1 MRSNMQLNDSVRSMF
16 VSNMVSKFS
25 RCPNDSDS
33 ICSKVCP
40 LSSFKEK
47 AAVNF
52 NVNFDYKG
60 NLDYALS
67 MVSPGYNS
75 DFDSIG
81 GPDVKSSKIMHG
93 LCETLFKSGYFNELK
108 YKESKHK
115 VAVVGSGPA
124 GLSAAILLGKWGIDV
139 DVYESKKLLGGLS
152 RNSLPISNIH
162 EKIIDKEIRLKSPSN
177 INYLT
182 EQRVLK
188 IQTLKE
194 KYSAVIVAVGVYTDN
209 DLMIYSENGNF
220 NEIKDNVA
228 NPFVN
233 DKNLQSMKD
242 KTVAIIGY
250 GNLGVSLAIK
260 LKKLGAKDVYLVFP
274 KDFKNVPTWDKQ
286 IIKDFNTGIKF
297 FMFESDNYIMDS
309 LDIKLNKIIKLHL
322 NRIGSTSY
330 YGFNPDYNDVYE
342 LDADEI
348 LFVNPPKIYSEF
360 CKENTV
366 ICGETKDL
374 IGINRDNYMTSINGV
389 FAAGDAV
396 LGGSSVPRSA
406 LSGKTA
412 AINVYKYLEKL

>member
-1 MRSNMQLNDSVRSMF
+1 MQLNDSVRLMF

-25 RCPNDSDS
+25 RCPNETDA
-33 ICSKVCP
+33 ICSEVCP

-47 AAVNF
+47 TAVNF
-52 NVNFDYKG
+52 NVNYDYKG

-67 MVSPGYNS
+67 IVNSDYNS
-75 DFDSIG
+75 DFDSVG
-81 GPDVKSSKIMHG
+81 GSGAKSAKVMHG

-108 YKESKHK
+108 YKESKHR

-124 GLSAAILLGKWGIDV
+124 GLSAAILLGKWGIGV

-182 EQRVLK
+182 EQRVLD

-209 DLMIYSENGNF
+209 DLMVYSENGTF
-220 NEIKDNVA
+220 NEMKDDAA
-228 NPFVN
+228 NQFTD

-286 IIKDFNTGIKF
+286 IIKDFNIGIKF

-348 LFVNPPKIYSEF
+348 LFVNPPRIYSEF
-360 CKENTV
+360 CKENTS
-366 ICGETKDL
+366 ICGETKGL
-374 IGINRDNYMTSINGV
+374 ISINSDNYMTSINGV

>member
-1 MRSNMQLNDSVRSMF
+1 MQLNDSVRLMF

-25 RCPNDSDS
+25 RCPNETDV
-33 ICSKVCP
+33 ICSEVCP
-40 LSSFKEK
+40 MSSFKEK
-47 AAVNF
+47 TAVNF
-52 NVNFDYKG
+52 NVNYDYKG
-60 NLDYALS
+60 NLEYALS
-67 MVSPGYNS
+67 IVNPDYNS
-75 DFDSIG
+75 DFDSVG
-81 GPDVKSSKIMHG
+81 GSGAKSAKVMHG

-139 DVYESKKLLGGLS
+139 DVYEAKKLLGGLS

-182 EQRVLK
+182 EQRVLDV
-188 IQTLKE
+188 QTLKE

-209 DLMIYSENGNF
+209 DLMVYSENGTF
-220 NEIKDNVA
+220 NEMKDDAVNQ
-228 NPFVN
+228 FVN

-250 GNLGVSLAIK
+250 GNLGISLAIK
-260 LKKLGAKDVYLVFP
+260 LKKIGAKDVYLVFP

-286 IIKDFNTGIKF
+286 IIKDFNIGIKF

-309 LDIKLNKIIKLHL
+309 LDIKSNKIIKLHL

-330 YGFNPDYNDVYE
+330 YGFNPDYNDAYE

-360 CKENTV
+360 CKENTI
-366 ICGETKDL
+366 ICGQTKGL
-374 IGINRDNYMTSINGV
+374 IGINNDNHMTGINGV

>member
-1 MRSNMQLNDSVRSMF
+1 MQLNDSVRSMF

-25 RCPNDSDS
+25 RCPNDSDA
-33 ICSKVCP
+33 ICSEVCP

-67 MVSPGYNS
+67 MVSQGYS
-75 DFDSIG
+75 GDFDSIG
-81 GPDVKSSKIMHG
+81 DSDVKSSKIMHG
-93 LCETLFKSGYFNELK
+93 LCETLFKSGYFNELE
-108 YKESKHK
+108 YKESEHK

-124 GLSAAILLGKWGIDV
+124 GLSAAILLGKWGIGV

-152 RNSLPISNIH
+152 RNSLPISNMH

-182 EQRVLK
+182 EQRVLDV
-188 IQTLKE
+188 QALKE

-220 NEIKDNVA
+220 SEIKDDIA
-228 NPFVN
+228 NPYIN

-260 LKKLGAKDVYLVFP
+260 LKKIGAKDVYLVFP

-286 IIKDFNTGIKF
+286 IIKDFNIGIKF

-309 LDIKLNKIIKLHL
+309 LDIKSNKIIKLHL

-360 CKENTV
+360 CKENTI
-366 ICGETKDL
+366 ICGETKGL
-374 IGINRDNYMTSINGV
+374 IGINSDNYMTRINGV

>member
-1 MRSNMQLNDSVRSMF
+1 MQLNDSVRLMF

-25 RCPNDSDS
+25 RCPNDSDA
-33 ICSKVCP
+33 ICSEVCP

-47 AAVNF
+47 AVANF

-67 MVSPGYNS
+67 IANSGYNS
-75 DFDSIG
+75 DFNSIDDSG
-81 GPDVKSSKIMHG
+81 VKSSKVMHG
-93 LCETLFKSGYFNELK
+93 LCETLFKSGYFNEVK

-152 RNSLPISNIH
+152 RNSLPTSNMH

-177 INYLT
+177 VNYLT
-182 EQRVLK
+182 EQR
-188 IQTLKE
+188 IMDIRTLKE
-194 KYSAVIVAVGVYTDN
+194 KYSAVIVAAGVYSDK
-209 DLMIYSENGNF
+209 DLMVYFEDGNF
-220 NEIKDNVA
+220 NKIKDDSA
-228 NPFVN
+228 DQFIN

-250 GNLGVSLAIK
+250 GNLGLSLAIK
-260 LKKLGAKDVYLVFP
+260 LKKLGAKNVYLVFP

-286 IIKDFNTGIKF
+286 IIKDFNIGIKF

-309 LDIKLNKIIKLHL
+309 LDIKSNKIIKLNL

-348 LFVNPPKIYSEF
+348 LFVNPPKISGEF
-360 CKENTV
+360 CKENTT
-366 ICGETKDL
+366 ICDETKGL
-374 IGINRDNYMTSINGV
+374 ISINHDNYMTSIEGI